1 SVRVWWR
8 ATYERC
14 TLCLHDALPI
24 YAVARFEAE
33 FAEGRAKT
41 AGATIEVP
49 VTGANNGVV
58 RLARHNF
65 DAGKDFPGTL
75 QDGRERQREIH
86 HRAAHGTLPVGTSRA
101 MLARIFGQGE
111 EADGRRTGRRTSS
124 QLDH

>member
-1 SVRVWWR
+1 MKAQVQRMQ
-8 ATYERC
+8 
-14 TLCLHDALPI
+14 DAAGAGNSEEGFQVARMIPHHGS
-24 YAVARFEAE
+24 YAVSRFEAE

-86 HRAAHGTLPVGTSRA
+86 HRAAHGTLPTCPHREGPMRGT
-101 MLARIFGQGE
+101 MM
-111 EADGRRTGRRTSS
+111 
-124 QLDH
+124 